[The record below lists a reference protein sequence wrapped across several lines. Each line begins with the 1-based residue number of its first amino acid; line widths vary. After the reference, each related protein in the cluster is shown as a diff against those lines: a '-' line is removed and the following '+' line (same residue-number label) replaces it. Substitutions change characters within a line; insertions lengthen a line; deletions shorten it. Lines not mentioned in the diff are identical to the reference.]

1 MMLSKTK
8 ILLAATFVLGT
19 NYLSYDLGYTDGVR
33 DIIHGIRELQ
43 QEIRQ
48 QRVDPA
54 ADKVVI

>member
-8 ILLAATFVLGT
+8 ILLAAAVVLGT

-43 QEIRQ
+43 QELRP

>member
-8 ILLAATFVLGT
+8 LLLAATVVLGT